1 MKLVL
6 AVPTYGPTEPEA
18 SRHLRVAIMHAANHG
33 VRWAGDASP
42 NRMKFD
48 ASRNASVA
56 SVLGSADEDVRT
68 ADGIVWID
76 SDVVLPPDAISRLAN
91 AGKDF
96 ICGIYVQ
103 REPPHFPLVANYDV
117 RADTFRWL
125 QRWPANVIAPI
136 EGCGFGCVLTS
147 TAMLRAMEPPWF
159 TFEKFSEDFDFCL
172 RARRAGYQLFVDTG
186 VLCGHLRDP
195 QDATIEDFYAIRDSA
210 TGLAPFTDSREQQ
223 IARETERKR
232 RSGAA

>member
-18 SRHLRVAIMHAANHG
+18 ARHLRVAIMHAANNG
-33 VRWAGDASP
+33 VEWAGDASP

-56 SVLGSADEDVRT
+56 TTLASADADVRG
-68 ADGIVWID
+68 AEAILWVD
-76 SDVVLPPDAISRLAN
+76 SDVVLPHDAITRLVHER
-91 AGKDF
+91 KDF
-96 ICGIYVQ
+96 ITGIYVQ
-103 REPPHFPLVANYDV
+103 REAPHFPLIANYD
-117 RADTFRWL
+117 RARDTFHWI
-125 QRWPANVIAPI
+125 QRWPENVVAPI

-147 TAMLRAMEPPWF
+147 TKMLRAMKAPWF

-172 RARRAGYQLFVDTG
+172 RAAKAGFQLFVHTG

-195 QDATIEDFYAIRDSA
+195 QPATIADFASIRDGGRLEAFIQPSA
-210 TGLAPFTDSREQQ
+210 SDS
-223 IARETERKR
+223 
-232 RSGAA
+232 AA